1 MSKDLA
7 LLFSNK
13 KKYTKYVNGNITAI
27 FSGEYFEQGN
37 FTNSQWKKLLVKEN
51 EECSKGIYHQH
62 RVYYRDEFA
71 GNKKTLTIIMFNP
84 GTATH
89 ITNDSTINNCKEIA
103 KKGKYDSIEI
113 INLLT
118 IRDPDIKRA
127 INAENNNINIDLEDL
142 KEYLQNLKEYLQNKN
157 ILIAWGGLSKLT
169 NNEKTKKKKLHKT
182 MIKNLSSVN
191 CNIFTFAPDLLA
203 NGYPRH
209 PSPSSYNRIKNKDEI
224 NLKKLKIENTNLKY
238 LTDLDV

>member
-7 LLFSNK
+7 LLFNNK
-13 KKYTKYVNGNITAI
+13 KKYKKYVNENVIAI
-27 FSGEYFEQGN
+27 FTGKYSKQGN
-37 FTNSQWKKLLVKEN
+37 FTNNQWKNLLVKN
-51 EECSKGIYHQH
+51 DKKCSKGIYHQH

-84 GTATH
+84 STATH
-89 ITNDSTINNCKEIA
+89 ITNDPTINNCKEIA

-127 INAENNNINIDLEDL
+127 INAEDNNINIDLEDL
-142 KEYLQNLKEYLQNKN
+142 KECLQNKN

-169 NNEKTKKKKLHKT
+169 NNEKTKKEKLHKT
-182 MIKNLSSVN
+182 MIKNLRSVN

-238 LTDLDV
+238 LTELDV

>member
-1 MSKDLA
+1 MSIDLT

-27 FSGEYFEQGN
+27 FSGKYFEQGN
-37 FTNSQWKKLLVKEN
+37 FTNSQWKKLLVKETK
-51 EECSKGIYHQH
+51 ECSKGIYQQH

-84 GTATH
+84 STATH
-89 ITNDSTINNCKEIA
+89 ITNDPTINNCKEIA

-142 KEYLQNLKEYLQNKN
+142 KECLENKN

-182 MIKNLSSVN
+182 MIKNLRSVN
-191 CNIFTFAPDLLA
+191 CNIFTFAPDILA

-209 PSPSSYNRIKNKDEI
+209 PSPSSSNRINNKDEI
-224 NLKKLKIENTNLKY
+224 NLKKLKLENTNLKY
-238 LTDLDV
+238 LTEMDA

>member
-1 MSKDLA
+1 MSKGLA

-27 FSGEYFEQGN
+27 FSGEYFEQGY
-37 FTNSQWKKLLVKEN
+37 FTNSQWKKLLVNET
-51 EECSKGIYHQH
+51 EECSKGIYHRH

-84 GTATH
+84 STATH
-89 ITNDSTINNCKEIA
+89 ITNDPTINNCKEIA
-103 KKGKYDSIEI
+103 KEGKYDSIEI

-142 KEYLQNLKEYLQNKN
+142 KECLQNKN

-169 NNEKTKKKKLHKT
+169 NNEKTKKEKLHKT

>member
-1 MSKDLA
+1 MSKDLT

-13 KKYTKYVNGNITAI
+13 KKYKKYVNGNITAI
-27 FSGEYFEQGN
+27 FSGKYFEQGN
-37 FTNSQWKKLLVKEN
+37 FTNSQWKKLLVNET
-51 EECSKGIYHQH
+51 EECSKGIYHRH

-84 GTATH
+84 STATH
-89 ITNDSTINNCKEIA
+89 ITNDPTINNCKEIA

-142 KEYLQNLKEYLQNKN
+142 KECLENKN

-169 NNEKTKKKKLHKT
+169 NNEKTKKEKLHKT

-191 CNIFTFAPDLLA
+191 CNIFTFASDLLA

-224 NLKKLKIENTNLKY
+224 NLKNLKIENTNLKY
-238 LTDLDV
+238 LTELDV